1 MARVRF
7 RVELRDVSMRGKVRA
22 PQYGFPKMKV
32 REVRVDR
39 RRITQEELEELARL
53 MQEVKP

>member
-1 MARVRF
+1 VRF